1 GGRSVFDLSTDF
13 LKNYE
18 SEPVADAWKRAVLNL
33 MKRDVVLDEEPRL
46 KTPGRSEEPPKYALP
61 FWWAGYLLID
71 SGEALSAEELKKQQA
86 EADAAKPNAD
96 GENASEAGAAI
107 GVDPNAPAA
116 GTGADPNA
124 SELEVDA
131 DGAENAETPADG
143 ADPLAPTI
151 TVRTSPSSEKAEE
164 PEDAEDSEENADSTD
179 ADEPFDLGPRVLDDE
194 TLEKND
200 QEGDDF
206 FSGDLFGDDPID
218 EKTDENGKTD
228 AKKADAPKTPS
239 KK

>member
-1 GGRSVFDLSTDF
+1 MELTVCGKPEL
-13 LKNYE
+13 
-18 SEPVADAWKRAVLNL
+18 PAVLL
-33 MKRDVVLDEEPRL
+33 LPPAEMSGAELRARLEGLDGQYRL
-46 KTPGRSEEPPKYALP
+46 IFPAAP
-61 FWWAGYLLID
+61 
-71 SGEALSAEELKKQQA
+71 LSAEELKKLQA

-96 GENASEAGAAI
+96 ENAASEAGAAI

-124 SELEVDA
+124 TELEA
-131 DGAENAETPADG
+131 DAENGNADETDDESTEV
-143 ADPLAPTI
+143 DPLAPTI
-151 TVRTSPSSEKAEE
+151 SVRTSEKAEE
-164 PEDAEDSEENADSTD
+164 DEDAEEAAEK
-179 ADEPFDLGPRVLDDE
+179 PFELGPRVLDDE

-218 EKTDENGKTD
+218 EKDESG
-228 AKKADAPKTPS
+228 KADAPKTPS